1 MFTAV
6 ARSLCGRL
14 TVDRYTRASR
24 PVLARLYYRPADP
37 LAVTLAVPSAV
48 SHDGGRVEWVFARE
62 LLDRGLQGPCGE
74 GDVRIRPLGADRTVI
89 EFAERDGSAMIDL
102 STQSLRQFLA
112 WAYAAVPPGEES
124 EHLDLDSVV
133 AELLDDA

>member
-1 MFTAV
+1 VFTAV

-48 SHDGGRVEWVFARE
+48 AHDGGRMEWVFARD
-62 LLDRGLQGPCGE
+62 LLERGLDGPCGE
-74 GDVRIRPLGADRTVI
+74 GDVRIRPLGADRTQI
-89 EFAERDGSAMIDL
+89 EFAERDGSTMIDL

-112 WAYAAVPPGEES
+112 WAHAAVPPGEES
-124 EHLDLDSVV
+124 EHLDLDAVV

>member
-1 MFTAV
+1 VFTAV

-24 PVLARLYYRPADP
+24 PVLARLYYRPTDP
-37 LAVTLAVPSAV
+37 LAVTLAIPSAV
-48 SHDGGRVEWVFARE
+48 SHEGGRVEWVFSRD
-62 LLDRGLQGPCGE
+62 LLDRGLGGPCGD
-74 GDVRIRPLGADRTVI
+74 GDVRIRPYGADRTVI
-89 EFAERDGSAMIDL
+89 EFAYRDGSAMIDL
-102 STQSLRQFLA
+102 STGSLRQFLA

-133 AELLDDA
+133 AELLDEA